1 MPAINVGSIDGV
13 QLATPAEAI
22 DALPVVQ
29 QQSTTFEGIIGVTFV
44 VTLLVVALFF
54 ALITLERVALYSVL
68 KALGART
75 FDLVAGI
82 SVQAIGV
89 SLVALVLGFGL
100 SALLSVSFHP
110 TFQCGSNHPGW
121 SRSLPVSWPQRLS
134 AACSPCGEYFRSIR
148 PKRLDNSAM
157 PALQLTDVSKIY
169 GSEEQ
174 AVVALDHVNLIVDND
189 EMLILIGP
197 SGSGKTTLLTVAGAL
212 LRPTSGKV
220 QVGGDDI
227 TGLSDKRLSTFRRDR
242 VGFVFQSVNLV
253 PFLTAQEN
261 LLVVRQFG
269 GARIDRPAKDRADR
283 LLEELGLG
291 GRGEKPAS

>member
-1 MPAINVGSIDGV
+1 
-13 QLATPAEAI
+13 
-22 DALPVVQ
+22 
-29 QQSTTFEGIIGVTFV
+29 
-44 VTLLVVALFF
+44 
-54 ALITLERVALYSVL
+54 
-68 KALGART
+68 
-75 FDLVAGI
+75 
-82 SVQAIGV
+82 
-89 SLVALVLGFGL
+89 
-100 SALLSVSFHP
+100 
-110 TFQCGSNHPGW
+110 
-121 SRSLPVSWPQRLS
+121 
-134 AACSPCGEYFRSIR
+134 
-148 PKRLDNSAM
+148 M

-291 GRGEKPAS
+291 GRGKSLPAELSGGQKQRVAIGRALMNEPSLILVDEPTSSLDSELGQQVMDLIRREIKSRGVSAIIVTHDDRVLGYGDRIVRIVDGSLEAGSNTSALTNAASIRWPK